1 MTKRRNDP
9 GLVAVGEDQVLL
21 FDVPAPPKPEGA
33 RRASVR
39 CSECGRPLRA
49 PRSIAAGVSQ
59 ACAAKVGV
67 AVLASV
73 RGTRQGRVAAVAEAV

>member
-1 MTKRRNDP
+1 MSKRTKDARPVVSR
-9 GLVAVGEDQVLL
+9 DQALL
-21 FDVPAPPKPEGA
+21 FDVPAPAPAPE
-33 RRASVR
+33 RKSVR

-49 PRSIAAGVSQ
+49 KRSVEAGVSQ

-73 RGTRQGRVAAVAEAV
+73 RGARTARVAAVAEAV

>member
-1 MTKRRNDP
+1 MSKRSKESGPVPVTR
-9 GLVAVGEDQVLL
+9 DQVLL

-33 RRASVR
+33 RPASVR

-49 PRSIAAGVSQ
+49 PRSVAAGVSQ

-73 RGTRQGRVAAVAEAV
+73 RGARRSRVDAVAEAV